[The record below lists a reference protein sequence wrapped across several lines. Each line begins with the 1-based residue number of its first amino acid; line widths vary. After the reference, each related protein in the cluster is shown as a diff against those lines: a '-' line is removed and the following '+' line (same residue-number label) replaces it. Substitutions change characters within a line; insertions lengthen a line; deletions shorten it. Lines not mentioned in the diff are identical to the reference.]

1 MSETGEVSIP
11 LLRPQTRTQI
21 LAEIIQIPTGSA
33 NPIRFSKV
41 AASLKVDNQ
50 CLCEAI
56 RCQQAEWRESPLAP
70 SQSCSVSRADAL
82 LTKETLDYFAHVIR
96 TRAGLSVP
104 GMAFL
109 CGIWMLRIFI
119 FKLTFMSWGEAHHLF
134 WTT

>member
-1 MSETGEVSIP
+1 MSETREVSIP

-56 RCQQAEWRESPLAP
+56 RCQQAESRESPVAP
-70 SQSCSVSRADAL
+70 SQSCSVSCADAL

-96 TRAGLSVP
+96 THAGLSEP

-109 CGIWMLRIFI
+109 CGIWMIFM
-119 FKLTFMSWGEAHHLF
+119 FKLDLMSRGKAHQLF
-134 WTT
+134 RTT